1 VSNDDRLRLA
11 CVGLHPE
18 RTRGLLERYG
28 GASGAVRALE
38 KGKVDVSERAR
49 AAVAVSAAA
58 QRDQLAAAGVSV
70 VMRGD
75 DGYPPHLAVYPD
87 APDVLFVR
95 GTLPQHP
102 CVAVVGTR
110 KCTAYGRRL
119 ARQYG
124 RAIAEAGWVASSGLA
139 RGIDGAAHEGTVAA
153 SGIGVAVLG
162 CGLDVAYPPEHAP
175 LGRRLVDGG
184 GAVVSE
190 YPLGTPPEGWR
201 FPPRNRIISGLA
213 AAVVVVEAGVR
224 GGALITAAKAL
235 DQGLPVFAVPGDVER
250 ASSRGTN
257 LLIRDGAHP
266 VLDSDD
272 LIEELAL
279 VMGPG
284 RHRAE
289 TGHDEMLAV
298 VRAHA
303 PAHVADLVARSG
315 RPAEWV
321 FAELD
326 RLLHAGAIERHGEI
340 VVPR

>member
-1 VSNDDRLRLA
+1 VQRQRL
-11 CVGLHPE
+11 E
-18 RTRGLLERYG
+18 
-28 GASGAVRALE
+28 
-38 KGKVDVSERAR
+38 AR
-49 AAVAVSAAA
+49 
-58 QRDQLAAAGVSV
+58 DISV

-75 DGYPPHLAVYPD
+75 AGYPAHLAAYPD

-95 GTLPQHP
+95 GALPRHP

-119 ARQYG
+119 ANQYG

-153 SGIGVAVLG
+153 RGVGVAVLG
-162 CGLDVAYPPEHAP
+162 CGLDIAYPPEHAP
-175 LGRRLVDGG
+175 LARQLIDGG
-184 GAVVSE
+184 GAVISE

-224 GGALITAAKAL
+224 GGALITAATAL
-235 DQGLPVFAVPGDVER
+235 DQGLPVFAVPGDVGR

-266 VLDSDD
+266 VLDPDD

-284 RHRAE
+284 RPRADV
-289 TGHDEMLAV
+289 GHDEMLAV
-298 VRAHA
+298 IRAHA

-321 FAELD
+321 AAELD
-326 RLLHAGAIERHGEI
+326 RLVGEGVIERHGAI